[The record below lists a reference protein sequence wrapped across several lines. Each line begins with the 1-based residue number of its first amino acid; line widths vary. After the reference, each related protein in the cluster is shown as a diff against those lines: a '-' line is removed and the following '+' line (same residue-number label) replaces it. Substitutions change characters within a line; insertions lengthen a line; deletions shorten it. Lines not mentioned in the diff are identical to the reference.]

1 MITLDHIK
9 QLDRKVHKAI
19 DEINTL
25 RAENK
30 MLLED
35 LDKYQLRIEELE
47 IMINA
52 FKEDQSEIET
62 GIIEALNQLDIL
74 EDTIAVT
81 STDTEQVQQNNNND
95 PELTSEKA
103 ESDSSNT
110 GQPEGSAEEEKIPT
124 PEEPAEEGESELDIF

>member
-35 LDKYQLRIEELE
+35 LDKYQHRIEELE

-52 FKEDQSEIET
+52 FKEDQSEIEN
-62 GIIEALNQLDIL
+62 GIIDALNQLDVL
-74 EDTIAVT
+74 EDSIAAPEPDSVNIVEPE
-81 STDTEQVQQNNNND
+81 DEKPEPATE
-95 PELTSEKA
+95 ESE
-103 ESDSSNT
+103 
-110 GQPEGSAEEEKIPT
+110 PEGSEPGLSEETAVQAET
-124 PEEPAEEGESELDIF
+124 SGEGESELDIF

>member
-35 LDKYQLRIEELE
+35 LDKYQHRIEELE

-52 FKEDQSEIET
+52 FKEDQSEIEN
-62 GIIEALNQLDIL
+62 GIIDALNQLDVL
-74 EDTIAVT
+74 EDTIAASEPDSVKIVEPEDEKPEPASEGET
-81 STDTEQVQQNNNND
+81 VQESIE
-95 PELTSEKA
+95 PGLSEKTA
-103 ESDSSNT
+103 VQGKTS
-110 GQPEGSAEEEKIPT
+110 G
-124 PEEPAEEGESELDIF
+124 EGESELDIF